1 MAVFLGLLVA
11 AAYGAGDFFGGLSAK
26 RNPATSVVAVSQLSG
41 LLLLLVGMA
50 AWRPDMAPGRDLL
63 LGAASGLIGV
73 VGVVLLYRG
82 LASGAMG
89 VVAPLTGVG
98 AAVLPVGWGLLSGER
113 PSALSLVGVVAA
125 LGAIV
130 LVASGEGDG
139 DGERRP
145 TGRTGVLLALGAGAA
160 FGGVFIILA
169 ATGDDAGFWP
179 LVTAR
184 TASVGVMALVALT
197 GRFRFRIV
205 KGTLL
210 LVVAAGVLD
219 VTANGLFLL
228 AAREGLLSLV
238 AVLSSLYPAAT
249 AFLARLVLGERLQR
263 PQLAGVGLALAG
275 VTLIAAG

>member
-11 AAYGAGDFFGGLSAK
+11 LAYGAGDFFGGLSSK
-26 RNPATSVVAVSQLSG
+26 RNMAASVVAVSQLCG
-41 LLLLLVGMA
+41 LLILVVGFA
-50 AWRPDMAPGRDLL
+50 AVRPDLAPGKDLL
-63 LGAASGLIGV
+63 LGALSGLIGV

-82 LASGAMG
+82 LAEGAMG

-98 AAVLPVGWGLLSGER
+98 AAVLPVGWGLLTGER

-130 LVASGEGDG
+130 LVAGGEVREE
-139 DGERRP
+139 ERSA
-145 TGRTGVLLALGAGAA
+145 GRKGVLLALGAGAA
-160 FGGVFIILA
+160 FGGVFIVLA
-169 ATGDDAGFWP
+169 STSDDAGFWP
-179 LVTAR
+179 LLSAR
-184 TASVGVMALVALT
+184 GASVGTMLVVALT
-197 GRFRFRIV
+197 GRLRFRV
-205 KGTLL
+205 RRDTLV
-210 LVVAAGVLD
+210 LVALAGVLD

-249 AFLARLVLGERLQR
+249 AFLARLFLHERLQP
-263 PQLAGVGLALAG
+263 PQLAGVGLALFG